1 MSNSSFSESRITS
14 VGTATSTQQP
24 IYELWILRLL
34 VNGGAWPY
42 VDIEDS
48 DFDFPTEGLL
58 APAAILVENYHKL
71 AAKAEAAAK
80 KMKPVDRPK
89 EGGSAIGDKLS
100 YFRACGVTGPG
111 TITKIPAELREAL
124 SAAENWF
131 KDNAGFTEPVTGN
144 LKRIKKLFD
153 LSDEAALALIFVL
166 STTSRRNN
174 LLYWVLDRFDCSS
187 GYAFIAALCAC
198 ATGISP
204 EESERLFLEPDSPLR
219 RLLTFSNADGHSFAR
234 QVDDWFQFD
243 KTTGVTPIILS
254 APISEENLQSAFFK
268 EAPETA
274 LTLNDFS
281 HLEQVETTVL
291 PYLKTAVEQQ
301 RPGVNILI
309 YGAPGS
315 GKTELTRVLSKT
327 LNCRTYEIAVDTER
341 HSRLDAWRIANTC
354 LRAQKHNLLVLD
366 EAEDVFNEDIQL
378 SRSGKPVRSNKA
390 KINKFL
396 ETNACPTLW
405 LTNSLENMDPA
416 MLRRFDII
424 LESAAPTEPQRRA
437 IIEKSVGDVFSSS
450 LKARLA
456 ATPKLTP
463 GVITRVKSV
472 VESLALPTE
481 LRDKRGLELIN
492 DVLRVQRAGTVAP
505 AAPMTDA
512 VYSTEYVNTD
522 TDLTALADGLKHHP
536 SARICL
542 YGVPGTGKSA
552 YAAWLAKTLGK
563 PLLKKKA
570 SDLLD
575 CYVGGTEARIAAAF
589 AEATRKDAVLLID
602 EADSFLQD
610 RSRSEHSWETTQVN
624 EMLTQMESFEGVFIA
639 TTNLIDTLD
648 AASLRRFD
656 LKARFDYLRPEQNLD
671 LFRRWAEK
679 LGVAVTDTAASRV
692 ARLDALAP
700 GDYAAVV
707 RQTQFRPIAS
717 TDDLAERL
725 AVECRM
731 KDINRGRSSAI
742 GFA

>member
-1 MSNSSFSESRITS
+1 
-14 VGTATSTQQP
+14 
-24 IYELWILRLL
+24 
-34 VNGGAWPY
+34 
-42 VDIEDS
+42 
-48 DFDFPTEGLL
+48 
-58 APAAILVENYHKL
+58 
-71 AAKAEAAAK
+71 
-80 KMKPVDRPK
+80 MKYL
-89 EGGSAIGDKLS
+89 DK
-100 YFRACGVTGPG
+100 Y
-111 TITKIPAELREAL
+111 
-124 SAAENWF
+124 
-131 KDNAGFTEPVTGN
+131 
-144 LKRIKKLFD
+144 
-153 LSDEAALALIFVL
+153 
-166 STTSRRNN
+166 
-174 LLYWVLDRFDCSS
+174 
-187 GYAFIAALCAC
+187 
-198 ATGISP
+198 
-204 EESERLFLEPDSPLR
+204 RLFLEPDSPLR

-234 QVDDWFQFD
+234 QVNDWFQFD

-281 HLEQVETTVL
+281 HLEQVETAVL

-301 RPGVNILI
+301 RPSVNILI

-341 HSRLDAWRIANTC
+341 HSRLDAWQIANTC
-354 LRAQKHNLLVLD
+354 LRAQKHNLPVLD

-378 SRSGKPVRSNKA
+378 SGSGKPVRSNKA

-416 MLRRFDII
+416 MLRRFDVI

-437 IIEKSVGDVFSSS
+437 IIDKSVGDIFSPS
-450 LKARLA
+450 LKARLT

-472 VESLALPTE
+472 VEALALPAE

-492 DVLRVQRAGTVAP
+492 DVLRAQRAGTVAP
-505 AAPMTDA
+505 IAPVTDS
-512 VYSTEYVNTD
+512 VYSTDFVNTD
-522 TDLTALADGLKHHP
+522 TDLSALAEGLRHHP
-536 SARICL
+536 SAHLCL

-575 CYVGGTEARIAAAF
+575 RYVGGTEALIVEAF
-589 AEATRKDAVLLID
+589 AQAAKKNAALLID

-624 EMLTQMESFEGVFIA
+624 EMLTQMESFEGLVIA

-656 LKARFDYLRPEQNLD
+656 LKAKFGYLRPEQGLKF
-671 LFRRWAEK
+671 FRRWSEK
-679 LGVAVTDTAASRV
+679 MGIDVTDTAASRI
-692 ARLDALAP
+692 ARMDTLAP
-700 GDYAAVV
+700 GDFAAVA
-707 RQTQFRPIAS
+707 RQAQFRPVTS
-717 TDDLAERL
+717 SEDFAERL
-725 AVECRM
+725 TLGCRM
-731 KDINRGRSSAI
+731 KDVNRGKTTTI

>member
-1 MSNSSFSESRITS
+1 MSNSSFSDSRITTI
-14 VGTATSTQQP
+14 GTATSTRQP

-42 VDIEDS
+42 IDIEDD
-48 DFDFPTEGLL
+48 DFDFPKEGLL
-58 APAAILVENYHKL
+58 APAAKLVEHYRQL
-71 AAKAEAAAK
+71 SDKAETAAN
-80 KMKPVDRPK
+80 KMNPSDRPK
-89 EGGSAIGDKLS
+89 TPGPAIGDKLS
-100 YFRACGVTGPG
+100 YFRACGVTGPD
-111 TITKIPAELREAL
+111 TTTKIPTKLREAL
-124 SAAENWF
+124 SAAEAWF
-131 KDNAGFTEPVTGN
+131 KDHAGFIEPVAGN
-144 LKRIKKLFD
+144 LTRLKKLFD

-166 STTSRRNN
+166 STDLQRRD
-174 LLYWVLDRFDCSS
+174 LFYWIQSRFDCSG

-281 HLEQVETTVL
+281 HLEQVENTVL
-291 PYLKTAVEQQ
+291 PYLKAAVTQKKS
-301 RPGVNILI
+301 GVNILI

-315 GKTELTRVLSKT
+315 GKTELSRVIGKALQ
-327 LNCRTYEIAVDTER
+327 CRTYEVAIDAER
-341 HSRLDAWRIANTC
+341 HTRLGAWQIVNTC

-366 EAEDVFNEDIQL
+366 EAEDVFNENIQI
-378 SRSGKPVRSNKA
+378 SRSDKPVRSNKA
-390 KINKFL
+390 KINKLL

-472 VESLALPTE
+472 VESLALPAE
-481 LRDKRGLELIN
+481 LRDKRELELIN

-505 AAPMTDA
+505 IAPVTDS
-512 VYSTEYVNTD
+512 VYSTDFVNTD
-522 TDLTALADGLKHHP
+522 TDLSALAEGLRHHP
-536 SARICL
+536 SARLCL

-570 SDLLD
+570 SDILD
-575 CYVGGTEARIAAAF
+575 RYVGGTEALIAEAF
-589 AEATRKDAVLLID
+589 AEAAKKNAPFSLMKPTHFCRT
-602 EADSFLQD
+602 EA
-610 RSRSEHSWETTQVN
+610 EANT
-624 EMLTQMESFEGVFIA
+624 
-639 TTNLIDTLD
+639 
-648 AASLRRFD
+648 
-656 LKARFDYLRPEQNLD
+656 
-671 LFRRWAEK
+671 AEK
-679 LGVAVTDTAASRV
+679 R
-692 ARLDALAP
+692 R
-700 GDYAAVV
+700 
-707 RQTQFRPIAS
+707 R
-717 TDDLAERL
+717 
-725 AVECRM
+725 
-731 KDINRGRSSAI
+731 
-742 GFA
+742 

>member
-1 MSNSSFSESRITS
+1 MSNSSFSESRITTI
-14 VGTATSTQQP
+14 GTATSTLQP

-42 VDIEDS
+42 IDIEDD

-58 APAAILVENYHKL
+58 APAAKLVEHYRQL
-71 AAKAEAAAK
+71 SDKAEASAN
-80 KMKPVDRPK
+80 KMNPSDRPK
-89 EGGSAIGDKLS
+89 TPGPAIGDKLS
-100 YFRACGVTGPG
+100 YFRACGVTGPD
-111 TITKIPAELREAL
+111 TTTKIPTELREAL
-124 SAAENWF
+124 SAAEAWF
-131 KDNAGFTEPVTGN
+131 KDHAGFIEPVAGN
-144 LKRIKKLFD
+144 LTRLKKLFD

-166 STTSRRNN
+166 STDLQRHD
-174 LLYWVLDRFDCSS
+174 LFYWIQSRFDCSG

-198 ATGISP
+198 ATGLSP
-204 EESERLFLEPDSPLR
+204 DVCERLFVEPDSPLR
-219 RLLTFSNADGHSFAR
+219 HFLTFSNADGRSCAR
-234 QVDDWFQFD
+234 EVSDWFKLD
-243 KTTGVTPIILS
+243 RTTGISPALLT
-254 APISEENLQSAFFK
+254 APRSEDDLQSAYFK
-268 EAPETA
+268 EAPDTS

-315 GKTELTRVLSKT
+315 GKTELSRVIGKALQ
-327 LNCRTYEIAVDTER
+327 CRTYEVAIDAECHT
-341 HSRLDAWRIANTC
+341 RLGAWQIANTC

-366 EAEDVFNEDIQL
+366 EAEDVFNENIQI
-378 SRSGKPVRSNKA
+378 SRSDKPVRSNKA
-390 KINKFL
+390 KINKLL

-424 LESAAPTEPQRRA
+424 LESAAPTETQRRA
-437 IIEKSVGDVFSSS
+437 IIENSGGDVFSSS

-472 VESLALPTE
+472 VESLALPAE

-552 YAAWLAKTLGK
+552 YAAWLAKTLGQ

-610 RSRSEHSWETTQVN
+610 WSRSEHSWETTQVN
-624 EMLTQMESFEGVFIA
+624 EILTQMESFEGLFIA

-656 LKARFDYLRPEQNLD
+656 LKAKFGYLRPEQGLK
-671 LFRRWAEK
+671 LFRRWSEK
-679 LGVAVTDTAASRV
+679 LGIDVTDTAASRI
-692 ARLDALAP
+692 ARMDTLAP
-700 GDYAAVV
+700 GDLAAVA
-707 RQTQFRPIAS
+707 RQAQFRPVTS
-717 TDDLAERL
+717 SEDFAERL
-725 AVECRM
+725 TVGCRM
-731 KDINRGRSSAI
+731 KDVNRGKTTTI

>member
-1 MSNSSFSESRITS
+1 M
-14 VGTATSTQQP
+14 
-24 IYELWILRLL
+24 
-34 VNGGAWPY
+34 
-42 VDIEDS
+42 
-48 DFDFPTEGLL
+48 
-58 APAAILVENYHKL
+58 
-71 AAKAEAAAK
+71 
-80 KMKPVDRPK
+80 
-89 EGGSAIGDKLS
+89 
-100 YFRACGVTGPG
+100 
-111 TITKIPAELREAL
+111 
-124 SAAENWF
+124 
-131 KDNAGFTEPVTGN
+131 
-144 LKRIKKLFD
+144 
-153 LSDEAALALIFVL
+153 
-166 STTSRRNN
+166 
-174 LLYWVLDRFDCSS
+174 
-187 GYAFIAALCAC
+187 
-198 ATGISP
+198 
-204 EESERLFLEPDSPLR
+204 
-219 RLLTFSNADGHSFAR
+219 
-234 QVDDWFQFD
+234 
-243 KTTGVTPIILS
+243 
-254 APISEENLQSAFFK
+254 
-268 EAPETA
+268 
-274 LTLNDFS
+274 
-281 HLEQVETTVL
+281 
-291 PYLKTAVEQQ
+291 
-301 RPGVNILI
+301 
-309 YGAPGS
+309 
-315 GKTELTRVLSKT
+315 
-327 LNCRTYEIAVDTER
+327 DTER

-424 LESAAPTEPQRRA
+424 LESAAPTETQRRA

-472 VESLALPTE
+472 VESLAMPAE

-512 VYSTEYVNTD
+512 VYLTEYVNTD
-522 TDLTALADGLKHHP
+522 TNLTALADGLNHHP

-552 YAAWLAKTLGK
+552 YAAWLAKTLGQ

-717 TDDLAERL
+717 ADDFAERL